1 VYPSYGEIFLDR
13 SPLRSMDDSLE
24 VDRAIHP
31 QFYETIAKKINILYA
46 KSPRKASVK

>member
-1 VYPSYGEIFLDR
+1 
-13 SPLRSMDDSLE
+13 MDDNVE

-31 QFYETIAKKINILYA
+31 QFYEAIAKKINILYA

>member
-1 VYPSYGEIFLDR
+1 
-13 SPLRSMDDSLE
+13 MDDSLE

-31 QFYETIAKKINILYA
+31 QFYEAIAEIIHNLYA